1 MRHLVT
7 IAGPIGAGK
16 STVAELLGRRLAA
29 TGAATSLADLDEVAF
44 AQRAQLDLPE
54 FWRRA
59 GVAHSGLVRSWFQ
72 AGAEAVIARGPIFES
87 RSYKLLFDAAPDDAR
102 QHHVLLRVPFEIAVR
117 RVATDPGR
125 GPSSLSQDREF
136 LRATHERFREVEQS
150 LPHVDIEVD
159 TSEMSAADVADR
171 LFTLL
176 NAIRRGP
183 TRSNP
188 PEPGH
193 E

>member
-1 MRHLVT
+1 MRRLVT
-7 IAGPIGAGK
+7 ITGPIGAGK
-16 STVAELLGRRLAA
+16 STVAELLGRRLAT
-29 TGAATSLADLDEVAF
+29 TGAATSLADLDEIAF

-72 AGAEAVIARGPIFES
+72 AGADVVIAHGPFFES
-87 RSYKLLFDAAPDDAR
+87 RSYDLLVAAAPEDSL
-102 QHHVLLRVPFEIAVR
+102 QHHVLLRVPFEIALR

-125 GPSSLSQDREF
+125 GPSALSQDPEF

-150 LPHVDIEVD
+150 LPRVDIEID

-171 LFTLL
+171 LLTLL
-176 NAIRRGP
+176 QGDLPRIPAV
-183 TRSNP
+183 
-188 PEPGH
+188 
-193 E
+193 